1 MDGSG
6 ASVTMSEKEGIDA
19 RANMGDDYDIK
30 VKATDEDGG
39 KLTTEMKFDKYYM
52 YGMDTNSAKTP
63 ECNTGTAAECEKI
76 TGSKEYCCAKVVMT
90 DEKGGQQS
98 AMYRCMNQ

>member
-1 MDGSG
+1 
-6 ASVTMSEKEGIDA
+6 MSEKEGIDA

-52 YGMDTNSAKTP
+52 YGMDTNSA
-63 ECNTGTAAECEKI
+63 
-76 TGSKEYCCAKVVMT
+76 
-90 DEKGGQQS
+90 
-98 AMYRCMNQ
+98 

>member
-1 MDGSG
+1 MSEERSEFNAQMDGSG

-52 YGMDTNSAKTP
+52 YGMDTNSA
-63 ECNTGTAAECEKI
+63 
-76 TGSKEYCCAKVVMT
+76 
-90 DEKGGQQS
+90 
-98 AMYRCMNQ
+98 